1 MPRLQPRM
9 ITKAPE
15 SVPICKDN
23 NHYPN
28 KEVTSHMKKLKKVS
42 TLFLIG
48 MTEQL
53 SGKVR

>member
-1 MPRLQPRM
+1 M

-15 SVPICKDN
+15 SVPIFKDD

-28 KEVTSHMKKLKKVS
+28 KEVTTHMKKLKKVS
-42 TLFLIG
+42 TFFLIG